1 MAKILRVIDPFLV
14 MEIGDTFEYNEESGM
29 YVYQRKEEYYE
40 NDADSIKE
48 VKSIFSTDF
57 QISTEYAKSLIKDGY
72 LEEASELT
80 DKTTPFVNIFDEIDT
95 LLDTYTTQ
103 LNSIDEDLKDIPA
116 CVKVERQTVLQN
128 MITLLKH
135 LKSLKK

>member
-72 LEEASELT
+72 LEEASELA
-80 DKTTPFVNIFDEIDT
+80 DKTPFVNIFDEIDT